1 MKKIGFFWF
10 GQYRSMETVF
20 PRNIKNIEKYNHNIF
35 HFYSVWN
42 ERGQSETEFD
52 NLGFN
57 KQSKDKIT
65 HFDFEK
71 LGTFKYGYIHD
82 KEERYNEIMSF
93 SNEILNT
100 RFLAYNAMIL
110 HFKSFLNYIK
120 GCNLDLIILLRCD
133 VEYKFNLDS
142 ILNHNLDDKIYV
154 GKDGNSQT
162 INDTLFIGNHNTML
176 KFIDSL
182 EYDTKSAHSDWLPFN
197 EWGNLDEVENI
208 NMYQEIIYLNT

>member
-82 KEERYNEIMSF
+82 KEERHNEITPF
-93 SNEILNT
+93 SNGILNT

-120 GCNLDLIILLRCD
+120 GCN
-133 VEYKFNLDS
+133 
-142 ILNHNLDDKIYV
+142 
-154 GKDGNSQT
+154 
-162 INDTLFIGNHNTML
+162 
-176 KFIDSL
+176 
-182 EYDTKSAHSDWLPFN
+182 
-197 EWGNLDEVENI
+197 
-208 NMYQEIIYLNT
+208 